1 MEKHTCRFGGLFIQM
16 GWDGMGLAMGRNDPV
31 PYRRQE
37 CAIPSI
43 KLACLSLESETLR
56 FDVQKSEC
64 VAEEGNKKKRQ
75 GEWEFTGDLSRRRPP
90 LISSRTKCK
99 TY

>member
-1 MEKHTCRFGGLFIQM
+1 MEKHSVGLEVCSYR
-16 GWDGMGLAMGRNDPV
+16 WDGMGMAMSRNDSV